1 MFLPR
6 GVVRAAEDNTSCVLG
21 SLPLRADEKRD
32 CSSIR
37 ARCWKEL
44 AANKVV
50 QGQNQLCGSF
60 LFYCLHQ
67 YLGEGWKTAVL
78 CYKSKW

>member
-6 GVVRAAEDNTSCVLG
+6 GVVRAAEHSTSCLLG
-21 SLPLRADEKRD
+21 ALPLRADEKRD

-37 ARCWKEL
+37 AQYWKEL

-60 LFYCLHQ
+60 LFCYLHQ
-67 YLGEGWKTAVL
+67 YLGEGWKTSVL
-78 CYKSKW
+78 CNKSKW